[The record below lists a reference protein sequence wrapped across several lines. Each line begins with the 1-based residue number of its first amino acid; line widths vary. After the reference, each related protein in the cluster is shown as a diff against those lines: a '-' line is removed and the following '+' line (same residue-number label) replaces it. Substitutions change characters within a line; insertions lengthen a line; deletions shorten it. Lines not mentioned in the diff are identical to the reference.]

1 MKKIVLF
8 VIVILCIAPV
18 RSQTTNRINVKGI
31 IHADFNDVE
40 NVTIYNTSSNKGTI
54 TNNKGEFT
62 IKVAL
67 NDIIEI
73 SALQFKTVSVTITKE
88 VIESKLLKISLVE
101 SVNQLDAI
109 VLSSGLSGNIAS
121 DIDNVRMPAHIKLDM
136 GNMNV
141 AYEYNDDKA
150 FDNDVLEDQL
160 NTIVNKG
167 QLNNGI
173 NFVEISKLI
182 FKSKKNKTIK
192 NQTPQEPK
200 QKELLDVYS
209 SRDISKMFNIPLND
223 IQSFIG
229 FLNSKDFNQDLLK
242 KENEV
247 QLIEFLIAQR
257 RLFLKL
263 EDGKN

>member
-1 MKKIVLF
+1 MKRIVLF
-8 VIVILCIAPV
+8 ITIILCITSV
-18 RSQTTNRINVKGI
+18 RSQTITRINVKGI

-54 TNNKGEFT
+54 TNDKGEFT

-88 VIESKLLKISLVE
+88 VIDSKLLKISLVE
-101 SVNQLDAI
+101 SVNQLDAV
-109 VLSSGLSGNIAS
+109 VLSSGLSGNIAL
-121 DIDNVRMPAHIKLDM
+121 DIDDVRMPAHIELDL
-136 GNMNV
+136 GNMDM
-141 AYEYNDDKA
+141 AFEYNDDKA
-150 FDNDVLEDQL
+150 FDRGVLENQL
-160 NTIVNKG
+160 NAIVNKG
-167 QLNNGI
+167 QLHNGV
-173 NFVEISKLI
+173 NFVAISKLI
-182 FKSKKNKTIK
+182 FKSKKNKTVK
-192 NQTPQEPK
+192 NQIPQEPK
-200 QKELLDVYS
+200 PKELLDVYS
-209 SRDISKMFNIPLND
+209 SQDISKTFNIPLND
-223 IQSFIG
+223 VQSFIG
-229 FLNSKDFNQDLLK
+229 FLESKEFNQDLLK